1 MGLRASQ
8 GEHFRGE
15 GGLNVS
21 HCSGWKYHDPVIDHE
36 LDWRNRAHRVRGPG
50 RSCGCQQG
58 LSLRI
63 RRRWK
68 LVDLGHVGEHAGGG
82 CVCVCVCVC
91 VCGCVCVGVCG
102 CVCVWQTSLYRNLSC
117 SRWRG
122 RRGRGSKR
130 GLVRGRGC
138 CPSNRI
144 FCRFQAQILF
154 GVCWP
159 RATPAVSLVHRA
171 SSSRSNAQ
179 YLHLLSLEAEPS
191 ETRQ

>member
-68 LVDLGHVGEHAGGG
+68 LVDLGHVGEHAG
-82 CVCVCVCVC
+82 VCVCVCVE
-91 VCGCVCVGVCG
+91 
-102 CVCVWQTSLYRNLSC
+102 TSLYRNLSC

-159 RATPAVSLVHRA
+159 RATLAVSLVHRA